1 MVESAPVNRS
11 ITRISPETV
20 AEPLSRRQAYGLIAS
35 LGFGW
40 VIVFGG
46 MSTINPLLP
55 FVRAEFRLSGSE
67 TGLLTSLF
75 TLPYLLMQIPGGL
88 LADRYGTK
96 RLLVLM
102 LVLAGLSLAAVG
114 LWPFGLFG
122 LLPALMLYRTG
133 CSVYYSASFGTSAG
147 MVPAEER
154 GLVAALLT
162 MGTAFGGAVGT
173 GIAVPLCN
181 LAGGAWRFPFL
192 VFGLLTLALSALF
205 LLLRWPSQKVSGVSF
220 KGLTGLFKDRTVVTL
235 LAINLATNYGNTSL
249 LIWGPSFLGAERGL
263 SPVHAGYYIALVNLI
278 GFPTGVL
285 SGVISDRIGRRYLT
299 MFLFV
304 TAGISLCVLAWFSA
318 PTVALGAIIGYGLFG
333 KWTADGPLTAWL
345 GDHTTKNYPAMARA
359 VFGVNNAARVIGSLF
374 SPLITGALLDRTGT
388 LSSGLLIAGGV
399 LSSAG
404 LLVMLI
410 PRGSSEGL

>member
-1 MVESAPVNRS
+1 VASANGPIRS
-11 ITRISPETV
+11 VSPATV
-20 AEPLSRRQAYGLIAS
+20 AGPLSRREAYELIAG
-35 LGFGW
+35 LAFGW

-46 MSTINPLLP
+46 MSSINPLLP

-88 LADRYGTK
+88 LADRYGAK

-102 LVLAGLSLAAVG
+102 LLLAGLCLTSVG
-114 LWPFGLFG
+114 LWPFGLFTF
-122 LLPALMLYRTG
+122 LPAMMLYRTG
-133 CSVYYSASFGTSAG
+133 CSVYYSTSFGTSAG

-173 GIAVPLCN
+173 GVAVPLCN

-192 VFGLLTLALSALF
+192 VFGLLTLALLILF
-205 LLLRWPSQKVSGVSF
+205 LLLRWPQQQVTGVSF
-220 KGLTGLFKDRTVVTL
+220 RGLTGLFKDRTVVTL

-263 SPVHAGYYIALVNLI
+263 SPVQAGYYIALVNLI

-299 MFLFV
+299 MCLFV
-304 TAGISLCVLAWFSA
+304 TAGLSIGVLAWFRA
-318 PTVALGAIIGYGLFG
+318 PMVVLGAIIGYGLFG

-345 GDHTTKNYPAMARA
+345 GDHTTRKYPTMARA

-374 SPLITGALLDRTGT
+374 SPLITGTLLDRTGT
-388 LSSGLLIAGGV
+388 LSSGLLLAGAV
-399 LSSAG
+399 LAAAG
-404 LLVMLI
+404 LLVLSI
-410 PRGSSEGL
+410 PRERI